1 MPTQIVKTSS
11 ARDLIDL
18 YKNESS
24 QNTHKSNQSI
34 RQSKAGNKD
43 ILMRHE
49 ARPYIEEEHILPVAS
64 DPVTDYMSTD
74 ELERRVNHLRQEMIA
89 AAKRTDFIEA
99 AKFRDEMLTTQALL
113 DSKLNS
119 DESK

>member
-1 MPTQIVKTSS
+1 
-11 ARDLIDL
+11 
-18 YKNESS
+18 
-24 QNTHKSNQSI
+24 
-34 RQSKAGNKD
+34 
-43 ILMRHE
+43 MRLV
-49 ARPYIEEEHILPVAS
+49 HILKKSIYYPLHPIRLQIICRLMNWS
-64 DPVTDYMSTD
+64 
-74 ELERRVNHLRQEMIA
+74 RRVNHLRQEMIA

>member
-1 MPTQIVKTSS
+1 
-11 ARDLIDL
+11 
-18 YKNESS
+18 
-24 QNTHKSNQSI
+24 
-34 RQSKAGNKD
+34 
-43 ILMRHE
+43 
-49 ARPYIEEEHILPVAS
+49 
-64 DPVTDYMSTD
+64 
-74 ELERRVNHLRQEMIA
+74 MIA